1 MDRNDTPL
9 ERDVADALR
18 ALKAAAIV
26 PPADAAREAALLGAF
41 DREYALS
48 ERRESKDRA
57 RGESRDLSTRR
68 DYWYLGGFAAAAVLL
83 LAASLPTFRAGRHV
97 SPPHGGSQ
105 ATHTPPPSRDVQLG
119 APAEFVI
126 VPGAAELPR
135 MESGTLVRMDVPVS
149 MLPSLGV
156 TPPPGQARAVT
167 ADFIVAQDGLPR
179 AVRLV
184 SP

>member
-1 MDRNDTPL
+1 MDRDDTSL
-9 ERDVADALR
+9 ERPLAEALR
-18 ALKAAAIV
+18 ALRQAAAV
-26 PPADAAREAALLGAF
+26 PPVEPAREAALFAAF
-41 DREYALS
+41 DAAQANPAPAPVRS
-48 ERRESKDRA
+48 
-57 RGESRDLSTRR
+57 GSTRR

-83 LAASLPTFRAGRHV
+83 LAASLPAVRAGRHA
-97 SPPHGGSQ
+97 PPPARGGPQ
-105 ATHTPPPSRDVQLG
+105 AMHTPLPTRDVQLG
-119 APAEFVI
+119 PPGEFVV
-126 VPGAAELPR
+126 VPGAASLPR

-184 SP
+184 LP